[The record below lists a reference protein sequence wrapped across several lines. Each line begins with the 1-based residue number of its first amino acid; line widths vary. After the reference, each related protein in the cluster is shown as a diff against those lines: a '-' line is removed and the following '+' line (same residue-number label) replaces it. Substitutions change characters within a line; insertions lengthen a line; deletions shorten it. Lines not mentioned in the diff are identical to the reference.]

1 MKSTVESLWH
11 SIQALPRSGKLVV
24 KTFFFLSIV
33 GLFAI
38 TLGIVYLLITRQSIY
53 TFRNLNPE
61 TKLASWA
68 VVTDQEV
75 RSYQNY
81 ASDRH
86 IAPDF
91 KELYICGELVAPNA
105 QWLHY
110 YVYQEGQK
118 TPVADKAQMVE
129 PGSFCMLLE
138 DKEWVSNISYQV
150 RMLCGRKLLGLRM
163 FRISPR

>member
-1 MKSTVESLWH
+1 MRSTVESLWH
-11 SIQALPRSGKLVV
+11 SIQALPRSEKFVF

-38 TLGIVYLLITRQSIY
+38 ILGIVYLLITRQPIA
-53 TFRNLNPE
+53 TFHNLNPE
-61 TKLASWA
+61 TKLASLA

-75 RSYQNY
+75 SSYQNY

-91 KELYICGELVAPNA
+91 KKLYLCGDLEAPNA

-118 TPVADKAQMVE
+118 IPVVDKPQMVE
-129 PGSFCMLLE
+129 TGSFCILLE
-138 DKEWVSNISYQV
+138 DIEWVSNISYQV
-150 RMLCGRKLLGLRM
+150 SILCGRKLLGLRT